1 LPTWAQRILLV
12 ISFFFGLWLVIYIA
26 LQLPPVQNF
35 ITGKISGF
43 VEDKIGT
50 PVSLEGIDID
60 WLDAIELTGLYVED
74 QQQDTLLYLGRLR
87 VEIEPWALLN
97 KRLMV
102 ELVDVRNLY
111 ANIYKVP
118 ETDSLNFAYIPEAF
132 ASSDTTTQTQDTTS
146 SSFTIEAR
154 QLALQDIRFDFQA
167 DSTQAQVALGELS
180 LLLETLGLEE
190 EHIQAEE
197 LAINELSVLLRLP
210 QSSPPDTTDQ
220 EPAPTPTPDSL
231 KNVIN
236 PSGYQFSLADFSID
250 NSKIDYQVGAS
261 QPETNGKLNFED
273 LLISDLGIQIN
284 DVEVGRTNASLELE
298 NFTFSEQK
306 SGFALRE
313 LALDAAVDMPRIEA
327 TLQQL
332 QTGHSRLNGTLAVD
346 VRLEDKMANLL
357 NSLSVQSEL
366 NQAEL
371 SLTDATYFTDA
382 LDSLPALKNSEI
394 NLWWNVNIA
403 NGSGNIQDL
412 ELRIDDRL
420 SLAADAELTELSKLD
435 SEVAGSLYFEF
446 SAEPLSTNLAFI
458 RQIVGEN
465 AGLPRLANDTLILK
479 ASAQGRLEDIQGD
492 LSLRTS
498 VGRLLAE
505 GQYQQTST
513 GGMDVSASVTGQQ
526 LALQRLL
533 KALGQDTLAQDFGN
547 LAFRAR
553 VEAQQTVTPTDTA
566 FSQAKWDLTI
576 DHVDYQD
583 YRFEGL
589 HLEGYLA
596 DERLNSQVNYQDS
609 LLALNVNAQL
619 DMSQP
624 QLDYQ
629 LDLQLDQANLFR
641 LNLSNDSIILQDV
654 RLLVDLQGTDPD
666 SILGTVRM
674 PTANIIKDA
683 EKYKLDTLLFKADR
697 VGDTRKISLYSD
709 YMDAL
714 IEGQFSVG
722 ELPQAFEDF
731 EQYYFS
737 GYQAPYI
744 NQDTVNTFEADGQ
757 KMQIELHIR
766 ETPLL
771 ARAFVPA
778 LKIPDTLSLE
788 AAFDSREKSMRL
800 DLEAPHVEYGGN
812 VVDSLHI
819 YTITTERQI
828 DVDLLTNFV
837 QVGGL
842 SIPKFLITG
851 ELSGVPDED
860 QQPGRQRLAT
870 TELDLN
876 VKVGEDDAP
885 YRLNLNTLVQTRQD
899 TVTVLVD
906 DSEVVLDNRAWT
918 FSDQGRIQYA
928 QNFLDIDQLFLQ
940 QDEQELFVSTNNQN
954 NSSDL
959 RLSIHQFEI
968 QPFLNSMDLE
978 GYDVEGVINGEA
990 TLNDL
995 FQSGA
1000 ITADLKINHL
1010 TVKDTVLG
1018 DFILQ
1023 ASKGADTDGGADL
1036 LEVLA
1041 QLQGPN
1047 GDLRVDGTYD
1057 LATEADEPINLKL
1070 NLDDFLLDPWQVFLE
1085 GQVNELSGK
1094 LYADLS
1100 ITGSPAKPDVKGR
1113 IRFGEYVVIE
1123 PTVSSAS
1130 YHIEDQEMLF
1140 SGENLTLTNFTV
1152 LDSAG
1157 TPAVLDGTIFFGDL
1171 LNPAFDLTFNTQ
1183 EFMFVNSQSY
1193 ENEGFY
1199 GLAIAS
1205 ADASVK
1211 GPVSDLV
1218 IEGKVA
1224 VDEGTNMTI
1233 SLVSDP
1239 AEIERA
1245 GFVEFVDVDAFL
1257 EADTVTQDSLV
1268 AMTKPDSQQDSVTIS
1283 GFTLDANI
1291 HLNPEA
1297 VFTIVVDP
1305 VRGDKI
1311 TAAGEAELQVN
1322 MNPRGDLNLQ
1332 GTYILNRGQYV
1343 LNFAEVVK
1351 KEFSIR
1357 EGSTI
1362 AWSGDPA
1369 NARMELTAAYEVETD
1384 LRELF
1389 QDVLSGGGAG
1399 DLRQLVT
1406 VERPVY
1412 VELLINGTLDDP
1424 QLAFDLRLP
1433 EITAGGIYSDLVT
1446 ERLNQVE
1453 QNETELYK
1461 QVFGLIVLGRFIP
1474 ISGGFGS
1481 GDSGSYAAVNEQ
1493 INSSVSQVLTQQLNN
1508 ITEEYLGG
1516 VQFNLDLESS
1526 DDSQAQNSLLTDR
1539 DVSVGF
1545 SKELFNDRLTV
1556 EVGGMTTTG
1565 QTAQSSQALYGE
1577 FTVLYELTEGG
1588 NLMVKI
1594 FQTSDRD
1601 QVLSQI
1607 QQRQGAS
1614 ILYERSFNRLLKDGF
1629 LQDRPVP
1636 DEDDEDPSPEDVET
1650 NAVIQDKPRSR
1661 KPKGQ

>member
-1 LPTWAQRILLV
+1 M
-12 ISFFFGLWLVIYIA
+12 
-26 LQLPPVQNF
+26 

-50 PVSLEGIDID
+50 PVSLQGIGID
-60 WLDAIELTGLYVED
+60 WLDAIELTGLYLED

-102 ELVDVRNLY
+102 ELVDISNLY
-111 ANIYKVP
+111 ANVYKVP

-132 ASSDTTTQTQDTTS
+132 AASDTTQTQDTTS

-154 QLALQDIRFDFQA
+154 QLELQDIRFDFIA

-197 LAINELSVLLRLP
+197 LAINGLNVLLRLS
-210 QSSPPDTTDQ
+210 QSSPPDTTQDS
-220 EPAPTPTPDSL
+220 APTPDSL

-236 PSGYQFSLADFSID
+236 PSAYQFSLADFSID

-261 QPETNGKLNFED
+261 QPETDGKLNFED

-284 DVEVGRTNASLELE
+284 DIEVGRTNASLDLE
-298 NFTFSEQK
+298 NFTFSEQR
-306 SGFALRE
+306 SGFALQQ
-313 LALDAAVDMPRIEA
+313 LALNAAVDMPRVEA

-332 QTGHSRLNGTLAVD
+332 RTGHSKLNGTLAIG
-346 VRLEDKMANLL
+346 LSMKEKMADLI

-366 NQAEL
+366 NRAEL
-371 SLTDATYFTDA
+371 SLTDVTYFTNA

-394 NLWWNVNIA
+394 NLWWNIDLA
-403 NGSGNIQDL
+403 DGNGKIQDL

-420 SLAADAELTELSKLD
+420 SLAANAEFSELGKLD
-435 SEVAGSLYFEF
+435 SEVAGSPYFDF
-446 SAEPLSTNLAFI
+446 SAEPLSSNLAFV
-458 RQIVGEN
+458 RQIAGEN
-465 AGLPRLANDTLILK
+465 AGLPRLANDTLVLK
-479 ASAQGRLEDIQGD
+479 ASAQGRLEDIRGD

-513 GGMDVSASVTGQQ
+513 GGMNVNASLTGQQ
-526 LALQRLL
+526 FALQRLL

-547 LAFRAR
+547 LTFQAR

-566 FSQAKWDLTI
+566 FSQAKWDLEVDHI
-576 DHVDYQD
+576 DYKD
-583 YRFEGL
+583 YRYEEL
-589 HLEGYLA
+589 HLEGDLA
-596 DERLNSQVNYQDS
+596 NEKLNSQINYEDS
-609 LLALNVNAQL
+609 LLALNVDAAL

-624 QLDYQ
+624 ELAYR
-629 LDLQLDQANLFR
+629 LDLKMDEANLFR

-654 RLLVDLQGTDPD
+654 QLLIDLQGTNPD
-666 SILGTVRM
+666 SVLGTVRM
-674 PTANIIKDA
+674 PSANVIKGED
-683 EKYKLDTLLFKADR
+683 KYKLDTLLFKADR
-697 VGDTRKISLYSD
+697 VGDTRKISLYSN
-709 YMDAL
+709 YIDAL
-714 IEGQFSVG
+714 VEGQFSVAQM
-722 ELPQAFEDF
+722 PQTFEDF
-731 EQYYFS
+731 EQYYFT

-744 NQDTVNTFEADGQ
+744 NQDTVNTFKSDGQ
-757 KMQIELHIR
+757 KLQLELHIR

-771 ARAFVPA
+771 VRAFVPA

-788 AAFDSREKSMRL
+788 AAFDSQEKSMRL
-800 DLEAPHVEYGGN
+800 DLKAPHVEYGSN
-812 VVDSLHI
+812 VVDSLYI

-828 DVDLLTNFV
+828 GIDLLTNFV

-842 SIPKFLITG
+842 NIPKFLIAG
-851 ELSGVPDED
+851 KLSGVPNED
-860 QQPGRQRLAT
+860 QRLGRQRLTT

-876 VKVGEDDAP
+876 MKVGENDAP
-885 YRLNLNTLVQTRQD
+885 YRLDLNTLVKTQQD
-899 TVTVLVD
+899 TVTIAID

-918 FSDQGRIQYA
+918 FSNRGRIQYA

-940 QDEQELFVSTNNQN
+940 QGDQELYISTENQDDR
-954 NSSDL
+954 SDL
-959 RLSIHQFEI
+959 QLAIHQFEV
-968 QPFLNSMDLE
+968 QPFLNSIDLD
-978 GYDVEGVINGEA
+978 GYEIAGVLHGEA
-990 TLNDL
+990 ALNDL

-1000 ITADLKINHL
+1000 ITADLNIDHL

-1018 DFILQ
+1018 DFELQ
-1023 ASKGADTDGGADL
+1023 ATKSADIDGGVDL
-1036 LEVLA
+1036 LELLA
-1041 QLQGPN
+1041 ELEGPN

-1057 LATEADEPINLKL
+1057 LADSISKPINLELKL
-1070 NLDDFLLDPWQVFLE
+1070 TDFLLDPWKVFLE
-1085 GQVNELSGK
+1085 GQMNELSGE
-1094 LYADLS
+1094 LFADLN
-1100 ITGSPAKPDVKGR
+1100 ITGSPTKPDIEGI
-1113 IRFGEYVVIE
+1113 IRFGDYVVIE
-1123 PTVSSAS
+1123 STASSAR
-1130 YHIEDQEMLF
+1130 YHIENQEMRF
-1140 SGENLTLTNFTV
+1140 SGEELLLSDFTI

-1171 LNPAFDLTFNTQ
+1171 LNPAFDLTFETQ
-1183 EFMFVNSQSY
+1183 KFRFVNSQSY
-1193 ENEGFY
+1193 ENEAFY

-1211 GPVSDLV
+1211 GPVSDLI
-1218 IEGKVA
+1218 IEGKVE
-1224 VDEGTNMTI
+1224 VNEGTNMTI

-1239 AEIERA
+1239 AEIEQA
-1245 GFVEFVDVDAFL
+1245 GFVEFVDVNAFIK
-1257 EADTVTQDSLV
+1257 ADSVIQDSLIV
-1268 AMTKPDSQQDSVTIS
+1268 MGNSKAQSDSVTIS

-1297 VFTIVVDP
+1297 VFTIIVDP
-1305 VRGDKI
+1305 IRGDKI

-1322 MNPRGDLNLQ
+1322 MNPSGDLNLQ

-1357 EGSTI
+1357 EGSSI
-1362 AWSGDPA
+1362 AWSGDPV
-1369 NARMELTAAYEVETD
+1369 NARMDLTAAYEVETD

-1389 QDVLSGGGAG
+1389 QDVLSGGSAG
-1399 DLRQLVT
+1399 DLRRLVT
-1406 VERPVY
+1406 VERPVF

-1424 QLAFDLRLP
+1424 QLVFDLGLP

-1446 ERLNQVE
+1446 ERFNQVE

-1481 GDSGSYAAVNEQ
+1481 SGGGSYAAVNDQ
-1493 INSSVSQVLTQQLNN
+1493 INSSVSQVLTQQLNSL
-1508 ITEEYLGG
+1508 TEEYLGG

-1556 EVGGMTTTG
+1556 EVGGMATTG
-1565 QTAQSSQALYGE
+1565 ETSQSSQAIYGE

-1588 NLMVKI
+1588 NLMVKV

-1629 LQDRPVP
+1629 FQDRPVP
-1636 DEDDEDPSPEDVET
+1636 IEDDEQPEPGEVNT
-1650 NAVIQDKPRSR
+1650 NTIIQNEPRPR
-1661 KPKGQ
+1661 KPKGQD

>member
-12 ISFFFGLWLVIYIA
+12 ISFFFGLWLIIYIA

-35 ITGKISGF
+35 ITGKIAGF

-50 PVSLEGIDID
+50 PVALEGIDID
-60 WLDAIELTGLYVED
+60 WLDAVEITGLYIED

-87 VEIEPWALLN
+87 AEIEPWALLN

-132 ASSDTTTQTQDTTS
+132 ASSDTTQTQDTTS

-154 QLALQDIRFDFQA
+154 QLALQDIRFDFES
-167 DSTQAQVALGELS
+167 DSTQAQVVLGELS
-180 LLLETLGLEE
+180 LLLETLGLQE

-197 LAINELSVLLRLP
+197 LAINKLNVLLRLP
-210 QSSPPDTTDQ
+210 QSSPPDTTGQ
-220 EPAPTPTPDSL
+220 EPAPTPDSL

-236 PSGYQFSLADFSID
+236 PSGYQFTLADFSID
-250 NSKIDYQVGAS
+250 NSRIDYQVGRS
-261 QPETNGKLNFED
+261 KSGTDGKLNFED
-273 LLISDLGIQIN
+273 LLVDNIGIQIN
-284 DVEVGRTNASLELE
+284 DIEVGRTNASLELE
-298 NFTFSEQK
+298 NFTFDEQR
-306 SGFALRE
+306 SGFALQE
-313 LALDAAVDMPRIEA
+313 LALNAVVDMPRVEA

-332 QTGHSRLNGTLAVD
+332 QTGHSQLNGTLAVNLM
-346 VRLEDKMANLL
+346 LEEKMADLIK
-357 NSLSVQSEL
+357 SLSVQSKIDR
-366 NQAEL
+366 AEL
-371 SLTDATYFTDA
+371 SMTDATYFTDA
-382 LDSLPALKNSEI
+382 LDSLSALKKSEI
-394 NLWWNVNIA
+394 NLWWNIDIA
-403 NGSGNIQDL
+403 DGSGNIQDL
-412 ELRIDDRL
+412 ELQIDDRL
-420 SLAADAELTELSKLD
+420 SLAANAEFSELSRLD
-435 SEVAGSLYFEF
+435 SEVAGSPYFEF
-446 SAEPLSTNLAFI
+446 SAERFSTNLTFI

-465 AGLPRLANDTLILK
+465 AGLPRLPNDTLLLK

-498 VGRLLAE
+498 VGSLLAE
-505 GQYQQTST
+505 GQYQQTSN

-526 LALQRLL
+526 LALQRFL
-533 KALGQDTLAQDFGN
+533 KALRQDTLAQDFGN

-553 VEAQQTVTPTDTA
+553 VEAKQTVTPTDTA
-566 FSQAKWDLTI
+566 FSQAKWDVEI
-576 DHVDYQD
+576 DHIDYKD
-583 YRFEGL
+583 YRYEGL

-596 DERLNSQVNYQDS
+596 DERLNSKINYRDS
-609 LLALNVNAQL
+609 LFALNADAQL

-624 QLDYQ
+624 ELAYQ
-629 LDLQLDQANLFR
+629 LDLQVDEANLFR

-654 RLLVDLQGTDPD
+654 RLLVDLQGTNPD

-744 NQDTVNTFEADGQ
+744 NQDTINTFEADGQ
-757 KMQIELHIR
+757 KMQLELQIR

-788 AAFDSREKSMRL
+788 AAFNSREKSMRL
-800 DLEAPHVEYGGN
+800 DLKAPHVEYGSN
-812 VVDSLHI
+812 VVDSLYI

-828 DVDLLTNFV
+828 NVDLLTNFV

-842 SIPKFLITG
+842 SIPKFLIAG
-851 ELSGVPDED
+851 KLSGVPNEER
-860 QQPGRQRLAT
+860 QPSRQRLAT

-876 VKVGEDDAP
+876 MKVGEEDAP
-885 YRLNLNTLVQTRQD
+885 YRLNLNTLVRTRQD
-899 TVTVLVD
+899 TVTVSVD
-906 DSEVVLDNRAWT
+906 DSEVVLDNRPWT
-918 FSDQGRIQYA
+918 FSDRGKIQYA
-928 QNFLDIDQLFLQ
+928 QNFLNIDQLFLQ
-940 QDEQELFVSTNNQN
+940 QDEQELFISTNNQN

-959 RLSIHQFEI
+959 QLSIHQFEI
-968 QPFLNSMDLE
+968 QPFLNSIDLE

-1018 DFILQ
+1018 DFRLQ

-1036 LEVLA
+1036 LELLA
-1041 QLQGPN
+1041 ELQGPN
-1047 GDLRVDGTYD
+1047 GNLLVDGTYD
-1057 LATEADEPINLKL
+1057 LADSTSESINLELKL
-1070 NLDDFLLDPWQVFLE
+1070 NDFLLDPWQVFLE
-1085 GQVNELSGK
+1085 GQVNELSGE
-1094 LYADLS
+1094 LFANLN
-1100 ITGSPAKPDVKGR
+1100 ITGSSTKPEVEGV
-1113 IRFGEYVVIE
+1113 IRFGEYVVLE
-1123 PTVSSAS
+1123 PTVSSAR
-1130 YHIEDQEMLF
+1130 YHIEGQEMRF
-1140 SGENLTLTNFTV
+1140 SGEELLLSEFTV

-1171 LNPAFDLTFNTQ
+1171 LNPAFDLTFETQ
-1183 EFMFVNSQSY
+1183 KFRFVNSQSY
-1193 ENEGFY
+1193 ENEAFY

-1205 ADASVK
+1205 ADASVR

-1245 GFVEFVDVDAFL
+1245 GYIEFIDVNTFTK
-1257 EADTVTQDSLV
+1257 ADTVTQDSLV
-1268 AMTKPDSQQDSVTIS
+1268 AVTKPDSQQDSVAIS

-1297 VFTIVVDP
+1297 VFTIIVDP

-1311 TAAGEAELQVN
+1311 TAAGEADLQVN
-1322 MNPRGDLNLQ
+1322 MNPSGDLNLQ
-1332 GTYILNRGQYV
+1332 GTYTLNRGQYV

-1369 NARMELTAAYEVETD
+1369 NARMDLTAAYEVETD

-1399 DLRQLVT
+1399 DLRRLVT

-1453 QNETELYK
+1453 QSETELYK

-1481 GDSGSYAAVNEQ
+1481 SDGGSYAAVNDQ
-1493 INSSVSQVLTQQLNN
+1493 INSSVSQLLTQQLNS

-1556 EVGGMTTTG
+1556 EVGGMATTG

-1577 FTVLYELTEGG
+1577 FTVLYELTESG

-1614 ILYERSFNRLLKDGF
+1614 ILYERAFNRLFKDGF

-1650 NAVIQDKPRSR
+1650 NAVIQDKPRTR